1 MSTLA
6 GNAFPDSVTAG
17 ERRYDPDT
25 DRLFLVYYAL
35 PPTSNKNNWQVS
47 PTSLDV
53 NIQTAV
59 NKPVIIYPH
68 NPANRFHSNQAG
80 NFVHPLPE
88 EASAEMGRPLSEE
101 EYYNWQEGKGVVGRI
116 INVDKREKGY
126 AWTLEIT
133 DPSAKQILKSD
144 KYSTGIPAWTSPQI
158 LTYPHV
164 YPNEDRTGIYD
175 HWVVSHVILTD
186 NPAFGFEKS
195 ALAAKCLGDQPTC
208 MIKTKN
214 ASTTEGL
221 GFCVKQAIT
230 TLLNSS
236 QKESDA
242 SISHN
247 TMSDNQ
253 SATTD
258 SNVVVTKTL
267 SEQNQKQ
274 EGEQQ
279 AQPAGSG
286 IGVEGDAQERTRPQQ
301 EEDTGEQ
308 QPTAQLPKSLEE
320 AQVMIAKL
328 IEQNRAKDEML
339 KTQTKSMRSVE
350 KRLDQIESERRIYL
364 LKSVIPRDLFKND
377 ESHDKEVERIISKG
391 LDKDLDFLKGHYGL
405 MKKARLADEQMAQTV
420 QAPKAKSASVKEE
433 DVADSYQA
441 LGASTVES
449 VSSTI
454 DRQLNLG
461 RKMFGGNQ

>member
-1 MSTLA
+1 MSVLTDLT
-6 GNAFPDSVTAG
+6 SQG

-35 PPTSNKNNWQVS
+35 PPTSNRNKWQVS
-47 PTSLDV
+47 ERSLDA
-53 NIQTAV
+53 NIRTAI

-68 NPANRFHSNQAG
+68 SKSNRFHSNQAG

-116 INVDKREKGY
+116 IDVDKREKGY

-208 MIKTKN
+208 MIKTKS

-242 SISHN
+242 SQTHN

-286 IGVEGDAQERTRPQQ
+286 IGVEGDANERNQPQK
-301 EEDTGEQ
+301 EEELEQ
-308 QPTAQLPKSLEE
+308 QPTEATLPKTIEE
-320 AQVMIAKL
+320 AHKIIAQQSELVK
-328 IEQNRAKDEML
+328 IMQKEM
-339 KTQTKSMRSVE
+339 KGFKKE
-350 KRLDQIESERRIYL
+350 LDQIKTERKLFQLQTI
-364 LKSVIPRDLFKND
+364 IPRSLFKSD
-377 ESHDKEVERIISKG
+377 ESYSKEIQKTMQENVSESY
-391 LDKDLDFLKGHYGL
+391 LKDYWNTK
-405 MKKARLADEQMAQTV
+405 RELASLRAEVPQIQIA
-420 QAPKAKSASVKEE
+420 KAKSASVKEAE

-449 VSSTI
+449 ISSTI